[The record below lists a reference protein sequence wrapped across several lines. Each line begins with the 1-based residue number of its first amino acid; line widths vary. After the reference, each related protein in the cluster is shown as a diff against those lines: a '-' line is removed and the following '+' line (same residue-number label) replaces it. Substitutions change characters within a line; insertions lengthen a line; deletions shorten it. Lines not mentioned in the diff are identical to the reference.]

1 MAQGSQQNSGSAS
14 SGVGISNGVNS
25 GINGSFNTGQNGTFG
40 QTNSANN
47 SFNQGSSTSTGK
59 SSGGSS
65 SSSRSNDRI
74 WKEQSP
80 YLADMYKQAQDAF
93 NNGLSSIEG
102 MTPELTQ
109 QVQDAYLQG
118 ADVFGNQA
126 QGGFSAGLMD
136 KIGQNNYLNAL
147 KGDIV
152 SDAGKLKQQTLGS
165 LDARAAAAG
174 MSGSSG
180 YRDQVADSYGEIDEA
195 ALQQMNQLGYNSF
208 NQGLQNQIGLAG
220 QMDANA
226 NNALGMTGAMQQA
239 ALSQANPAMLQQQLA
254 QQYAQ
259 TLGGPATLNSASS
272 SSSSSNSSKNNSVSN
287 QIGMSNGFSNG
298 MNMGFGNTMGGSFGA
313 NGGMNQ
319 GTNVSN
325 STGNSSGTALGL
337 TDKGGAALLAMSD
350 ANLKENIRLVDHI
363 DGINMYEWDWK
374 DESISSPMN
383 YGVIAQE
390 VAITHPEAVS
400 VAGNGYLVVDYTQ
413 LGGAGRAAMSRME
426 ASA

>member
-1 MAQGSQQNSGSAS
+1 MGGGSDKSNQSNSSMSNS
-14 SGVGISNGVNS
+14 SGAGVNS
-25 GINGSFNTGQNGTFG
+25 GIGLNFGMTNGGTFG
-40 QTNSANN
+40 TNNSGNS
-47 SFNQGSSTSTGK
+47 SFNQSTGQSTGQ
-59 SSGGSS
+59 SSGSS
-65 SSSRSNDRI
+65 SSSSASNDRI
-74 WKEQSP
+74 WGAQSP
-80 YLADMYKQAQDAF
+80 YLQDMYKGAQDAF
-93 NNGLSSIEG
+93 NSSSAAIEG

-109 QVQDAYLQG
+109 QVQDAYGQG
-118 ADVFGNQA
+118 ADIFGNQG

-136 KIGQNNYLNAL
+136 QVGQNNYLDAL

-180 YRDQVADSYGEIDEA
+180 YRDQVADSYGDIDEA

-226 NNALGMTGAMQQA
+226 ANALGMTGAMQQA
-239 ALSQANPAMLQQQLA
+239 ALAQANPAMLQQQLA

-259 TLGGPATLNSASS
+259 TIGGPATLNSASS

-287 QIGMSNGFSNG
+287 NNSMGMSNGFSNG
-298 MNMGFGNTMGGSFGA
+298 INMGFGNTMGGSFGA

-319 GTNVSN
+319 GTNVNS
-325 STGNSSGTALGL
+325 STGNSSGTSLGL
-337 TDKGGAALLAMSD
+337 TDKSGAAILAGVGSD

-374 DESISSPMN
+374 DESLSSPMN

-390 VAITHPEAVS
+390 VAIDRKSIV
-400 VAGNGYLVVDYTQ
+400 
-413 LGGAGRAAMSRME
+413 
-426 ASA
+426 